1 MSRLYW
7 IGLYEG
13 SNKWKSFFQV
23 DLSPA
28 FVYCAKCMLA
38 ESEHTYITGRVT
50 LVLTN
55 LLSVLSILLTFDR
68 LVLFSLLTPLT
79 YLLLRE
85 ISARYLKVLL
95 DSVILRLTLGGTL
108 SLSITIIWLVICDRF
123 VCTIAS
129 GLDMP

>member
-95 DSVILRLTLGGTL
+95 DSVILRLTLGGIL